1 MWCVKREGGEESAAD
16 MSGGGG
22 VWPGVRCSRRGE
34 FGERYGWDK
43 ERSMLGEVGEQVE
56 GGVRSKSKKV
66 HVSMELGERRGGM
79 RRGV

>member
-1 MWCVKREGGEESAAD
+1 MEGGEESAAD

-22 VWPGVRCSRRGE
+22 VLPGVMCSRRGE

-56 GGVRSKSKKV
+56 GGVRSKSKKI
-66 HVSMELGERRGGM
+66 HVSKELGERRGGM